1 MPNLYL
7 EIETFVFFVGYP
19 RSGHS
24 LLGAC
29 LDAHPNAVISHELD
43 ALSLLKKGTSRID
56 LFDAICEK
64 AHSFHLE
71 GSVWSGYSYDIPTMY
86 QGRYETIKIIGDK
99 RGGTSSSHLRDHPEL
114 LEEVKKLAPKFKII
128 HLVRNPYDC
137 ISTSVLKREAVQQKS
152 FTTADLMRKA
162 GHFFEKAEVIEKLI
176 GKEKDAVI
184 SIRHE
189 DLVKNPLPTLTEVC
203 GFLGLSVFDAYL
215 EACQSKI
222 WTNTNQS
229 RHKINLWN
237 DSTIKLIQKQID
249 RFSFFNGYSFTS
261 K

>member
-1 MPNLYL
+1 MRSPYSD
-7 EIETFVFFVGYP
+7 IQTFVFFVGYP

-43 ALSLLKKGTSRID
+43 ALSLLIKGTSKLE

-64 AHSFHLE
+64 AHSFYAA
-71 GSVWSGYSYDIPTMY
+71 GSVWSGYSYDIPAMF
-86 QGRYETIKIIGDK
+86 QGRYETIKVIGDK
-99 RGGTSSSHLRDHPEL
+99 RGGTSSSLLKAHPEVL
-114 LEEVKKLAPKFKII
+114 DVVKNLAPNYKII
-128 HLVRNPYDC
+128 HLVRNPFDC
-137 ISTSVLKREAVQQKS
+137 ISTSVMKREIKQQKL
-152 FTTADLMRKA
+152 FTVEDLMRKA

-176 GKEKDAVI
+176 DKEKDAVL

-189 DLVKNPLPTLTEVC
+189 DLVRNPLQTLTEVC
-203 GFLGLSVFDAYL
+203 NFLDLPVFDAYL

-222 WTNTNQS
+222 WTTTNKS

-237 DSTIKLIQKQID
+237 DYTIKSIQEKID
-249 RFSFFNGYSFTS
+249 RFSFFNGYTFTS
-261 K
+261 